1 MATSLVGTPI
11 CPQDNLGKSLSILHF
26 DDNIE
31 VDDDNLWQAITD
43 DPG

>member
-11 CPQDNLGKSLSILHF
+11 CPQDNRGRSFSFLHD